1 MILRLNPALLQI
13 PMLKVNAIKPSGML
27 GIRHVALF
35 VKELE
40 VCVKFYVDIMGM
52 QIERQPDADNVYLTN
67 QGDVFALHRVDYTPQ
82 AQQRLDHIGFV
93 LNSAEDVDCWYDYFV
108 ENGVKITEAPKMHR
122 DGARGFYCLDAVGH
136 LLELIY
142 HPPISRLQ
150 QVTI

>member
-1 MILRLNPALLQI
+1 MTAPIAQMARPA
-13 PMLKVNAIKPSGML
+13 GML

-40 VCVKFYVDIMGM
+40 TAVDFYTNVMGM
-52 QIERQPDADNVYLTN
+52 RIEWQPDDDNVYLTN
-67 QGDVFALHRVDYTPQ
+67 YGDVFALHRVDYVPQ

-93 LNSAEDVDCWYDYFV
+93 LNAFEDVDNWYEYFV
-108 ENGVKITEAPKMHR
+108 KNGVKITEKPKTHR

-142 HPPISRLQ
+142 HPPISQ
-150 QVTI
+150 TDTI